1 MNVVAGDLH
10 DPCIATY
17 QCLEADQLN
26 NALKASGI
34 GDASKRREVIE
45 HFLFHGGYFR
55 DSCWFEQEGRRFR
68 PVMCFEEIEE
78 NGESTGTLMVPD
90 PGLGTLF
97 HEYAHGAAAWL
108 FEEENEDA
116 AGISVG
122 DVSG

>member
-1 MNVVAGDLH
+1 
-10 DPCIATY
+10 
-17 QCLEADQLN
+17 
-26 NALKASGI
+26 
-34 GDASKRREVIE
+34 
-45 HFLFHGGYFR
+45 
-55 DSCWFEQEGRRFR
+55 
-68 PVMCFEEIEE
+68 MCFEEIEE